1 MIQTSLQGIAAKAAR
16 DKTHRFRSLARML
29 TVGLLQWCW
38 TFINK
43 RAAAGVDKVSAK
55 EYEVNLLANVEDV
68 VTQIKGNRYRA
79 KLVRRQ
85 YIPKD
90 NGRLRPLGIPAISDK
105 LLQTGVKVIL
115 ESIYE
120 QDFLPCSYGYR
131 PRVGATNAVED
142 LHKEL
147 RNGQY
152 HYIVEAD
159 IKGYFDN
166 IDHEIL
172 VDMLNQRVDDKS
184 FIRLIQ
190 KWLKAGILDTDGK
203 VICPATGTPQGGI
216 VSPILANIYLHYALD
231 TWFEQVVIP
240 QSMGKAYLCRYADD
254 FVCAFS
260 NKFDAERFYN
270 ELGKRLVMFNLQLAE
285 DKTHIIRFSRFQEKD
300 KTHFE
305 FLGFEFRWG
314 KSRFNK
320 IVLKRR
326 TSPKKLGKAIVN
338 FAEWCRKN
346 CRQRMSILFKDINR
360 KLRGYYN
367 YYGLAGNSKALG
379 SFFYWAKNY
388 LFKWLNRRSQRKSYT
403 WQAFND
409 LMKHFNLAKP
419 RIIKRPTQLRL
430 GFFF

>member
-1 MIQTSLQGIAAKAAR
+1 MIQTSLQGIAARAAR
-16 DKTHRFRSLARML
+16 DKTARFRSLTRLL
-29 TVGLLQWCW
+29 TVSFLLWCW

-43 RAAAGVDKVSAK
+43 RAASGVDKISAK
-55 EYEVNLLANVEDV
+55 EYEVELQTNVEDLV
-68 VTQIKGNRYRA
+68 EQLKGNRYHA

-90 NGRLRPLGIPAISDK
+90 NGKLRPLGIPAISDK

-120 QDFLPCSYGYR
+120 QDFWPCSYGYR
-131 PRVGATNAVED
+131 PRIGATNALED

-147 RNGQY
+147 RDGKY

-166 IDHEIL
+166 IDHESL
-172 VDMLNQRVDDKS
+172 VDMLTQRIDDKS
-184 FIRLIQ
+184 FIRLIR
-190 KWLKAGILDTDGK
+190 KWLKAGILDTNGK

-216 VSPILANIYLHYALD
+216 VSPVLANIYLHYALD
-231 TWFEQVVIP
+231 TWFKQVVEP

-260 NKFDAERFYN
+260 NKDDATRFYN
-270 ELGKRLVMFNLQLAE
+270 ELSKRLLMFNLQLAE
-285 DKTHIIRFSRFQEKD
+285 DKTNLIQFSRFQ
-300 KTHFE
+300 KTNQSHFE

-314 KSRFNK
+314 KSRFGRT
-320 IVLKRR
+320 ILKRR
-326 TSPKKLGKAIVN
+326 TSSKKLRKAIGN
-338 FAEWCRKN
+338 FAKWCEEN
-346 CRQRMSILFKDINR
+346 CHKRVSILFREINS

-367 YYGLAGNSKALG
+367 YYGLAGNSEALG
-379 SFFYWAKNY
+379 SFFYWAKVNLY
-388 LFKWLNRRSQRKSYT
+388 KWLNRRSQRKSYN

-409 LMKHFNLAKP
+409 LMKYFNLAKP
-419 RIIKRPTQLRL
+419 CIIKRPTQLKL
-430 GFFF
+430 GF

>member
-1 MIQTSLQGIAAKAAR
+1 MIHTSLQGIAAKAAR
-16 DKTHRFRSLARML
+16 DKSYRFRSLARLL
-29 TVGLLQWCW
+29 TVSFLLWCW
-38 TFINK
+38 KLINK
-43 RAAAGVDKVSAK
+43 RAAAGVDKITAN
-55 EYEVNLLANVEDV
+55 EFEVELLTNVEDLV
-68 VTQIKGNRYRA
+68 EQLKGNRYKA

-90 NGRLRPLGIPAISDK
+90 NGKLRPLGIPAISDK
-105 LLQTGVKVIL
+105 ILQTGVKAIL

-131 PRVGATNAVED
+131 PKTGATNAVED
-142 LHKEL
+142 IYQQF

-166 IDHEIL
+166 IDHNALIE
-172 VDMLNQRVDDKS
+172 MLNQRIDDKR

-216 VSPILANIYLHYALD
+216 VSPVLANIYLHYALD
-231 TWFEQVVIP
+231 VWFEQIVKSHCV
-240 QSMGKAYLCRYADD
+240 GKAYLCRYADD
-254 FVCAFS
+254 FICAFT
-260 NKFDAERFYN
+260 NEYDAKRFYKV
-270 ELGKRLVMFNLQLAE
+270 LGKRLAVFNLELAE
-285 DKTHIIRFSRFQEKD
+285 DKTHIIRFSRFQKE

-314 KSRFNK
+314 KSRFGK

-326 TSPKKLGKAIVN
+326 TSPKKLRKAIVN
-338 FAEWCRKN
+338 FTIWCQENSHKRA
-346 CRQRMSILFKDINR
+346 SILFKQINS

-379 SFFYWAKNY
+379 SFFYWAKVN
-388 LFKWLNRRSQRKSYT
+388 LLKWLNRRSQRKSYT

-409 LMKHFNLAKP
+409 LIKHFNLLRP
-419 RIIKRPTQLRL
+419 RIIRRPTQF
-430 GFFF
+430 GFGF

>member
-1 MIQTSLQGIAAKAAR
+1 MIQTSLQGIAARAAR

-29 TVGLLQWCW
+29 TVSFLSWCW

-43 RAAAGVDKVSAK
+43 KAAAGVDNISAK
-55 EYEVNLLANVEDV
+55 EYEENLLANVEDLV
-68 VTQIKGNRYRA
+68 EQLKGKRYKA

-90 NGRLRPLGIPAISDK
+90 NGKLRPLGIPAMSDK

-115 ESIYE
+115 ENIYE

-131 PRVGATNAVED
+131 PRTGATLALED
-142 LHKEL
+142 MYKEL
-147 RNGQY
+147 RTGRY

-166 IDHEIL
+166 IDHDIL
-172 VDMLNQRVDDKS
+172 MDMLNQRIDDRS
-184 FIRLIQ
+184 FTRLIR
-190 KWLKAGILDTDGK
+190 KWLKAGILDTDDK
-203 VICPATGTPQGGI
+203 VLCPATGTPQGGI
-216 VSPILANIYLHYALD
+216 VSPVLANIYLHYALD
-231 TWFEQVVIP
+231 TWFEQVVRP
-240 QSMGKAYLCRYADD
+240 QSRGVACLWRYADD

-260 NKFDAERFYN
+260 SKYEAQRFYQ
-270 ELGKRLVMFNLQLAE
+270 ELGKRLAMFNLQLAE
-285 DKTHIIRFSRFQEKD
+285 DKTLMIQFSRSQKKD
-300 KTHFE
+300 KTHFD

-314 KSRFNK
+314 KSRFGK

-326 TSPKKLGKAIVN
+326 TSPKKLRKAVVN
-338 FAEWCRKN
+338 FTKWCKAN
-346 CRQRMSILFKDINR
+346 CHKRMSILFNKVNS

-379 SFFYWAKNY
+379 SFFYWAKIN
-388 LFKWLNRRSQRKSYT
+388 LLKWLNRRSQRKSYN

-409 LMKHFNLAKP
+409 LIKHFNLAKP
-419 RIIKRPTQLRL
+419 RIIKRPTQFGL
-430 GFFF
+430 GF

>member
-1 MIQTSLQGIAAKAAR
+1 L
-16 DKTHRFRSLARML
+16 
-29 TVGLLQWCW
+29 
-38 TFINK
+38 INK
-43 RAAAGVDKVSAK
+43 RAAAGVDKVTAN
-55 EYEVNLLANVEDV
+55 EFEVELLTNVEDLV
-68 VTQIKGNRYRA
+68 EQLKGNRYKA

-90 NGRLRPLGIPAISDK
+90 NGKLRPLGIPAISDK
-105 LLQTGVKVIL
+105 LLQTGVKAIL

-131 PRVGATNAVED
+131 PKTGATNAVED
-142 LHKEL
+142 IYQQF

-166 IDHEIL
+166 IYHNALIE
-172 VDMLNQRVDDKS
+172 MLNQRIDDKR

-190 KWLKAGILDTDGK
+190 KWLKAGILDTDNK

-216 VSPILANIYLHYALD
+216 VSPVLANIYLHYALD
-231 TWFEQVVIP
+231 VWFEQIVKSHCV
-240 QSMGKAYLCRYADD
+240 GKAYLCRYADD
-254 FVCAFS
+254 FICAFT
-260 NKFDAERFYN
+260 NEYDAKRFYKV
-270 ELGKRLVMFNLQLAE
+270 LGKRLARFNLELAE
-285 DKTHIIRFSRFQEKD
+285 DKTHIIRFSRFQKE

-314 KSRFNK
+314 KSRFGK

-326 TSPKKLGKAIVN
+326 TSPKKLKKAIVN
-338 FAEWCRKN
+338 FTNWCKESGHKRV
-346 CRQRMSILFKDINR
+346 SILFKQINS

-367 YYGLAGNSKALG
+367 YYGLAGNSKALN
-379 SFFYWAKNY
+379 SFFYWAKVN
-388 LFKWLNRRSQRKSYT
+388 LLKWLNRRSQRKSYT

-409 LMKHFNLAKP
+409 LIKHFNLLKP
-419 RIIKRPTQLRL
+419 RIIRRPTQF
-430 GFFF
+430 GFGF

>member
-16 DKTHRFRSLARML
+16 DKTYRFRSLARLL
-29 TVGLLQWCW
+29 TVSFLLWCW
-38 TFINK
+38 KFVNK
-43 RAAAGVDKVSAK
+43 RAAAGVDKVNAK
-55 EYEVNLLANVEDV
+55 EYEVELLANVENLV
-68 VTQIKGNRYRA
+68 EQLKGNRYRA

-90 NGRLRPLGIPAISDK
+90 NGKLRPLGIPATSDK
-105 LLQTGVKVIL
+105 LLQTGVKFIL

-131 PRVGATNAVED
+131 PKTGAGNALED
-142 LHKEL
+142 MNQEL

-172 VDMLNQRVDDKS
+172 VDMLNQRIDDKS

-231 TWFEQVVIP
+231 IWFEQVVAAH
-240 QSMGKAYLCRYADD
+240 SVGRVRLWRYADD
-254 FVCAFS
+254 FVCAFT
-260 NKFDAERFYN
+260 NKYDAERFYN
-270 ELGKRLVMFNLQLAE
+270 ELSKRLAMFKLQLAE
-285 DKTHIIRFSRFQEKD
+285 DKTNIIRFSRFHKKD
-300 KTHFE
+300 KTHFD

-314 KSRFNK
+314 RSRFNK

-326 TSPKKLGKAIVN
+326 TSPKKLRKAIVN
-338 FAEWCRKN
+338 FTKWCVEN
-346 CRQRMSILFKDINR
+346 CHQRMSILFKDINR

-367 YYGLAGNSKALG
+367 YYGMAGNSKALG
-379 SFFYWAKNY
+379 SFFYWAKIN
-388 LFKWLNRRSQRKSYT
+388 LLKWLNRRSQRKSYT

-419 RIIKRPTQLRL
+419 RIIKRPTQLKL
-430 GFFF
+430 GF

>member
-16 DKTHRFRSLARML
+16 DKTCRFRSLTRML
-29 TVGLLQWCW
+29 TVSFLLWCW
-38 TFINK
+38 RFVNK
-43 RAAAGVDKVSAK
+43 NAAAGVDKVSAT
-55 EYEVNLLANVEDV
+55 EYEAELLTNVEDLV
-68 VTQIKGNRYRA
+68 EQLKGNRYKA
-79 KLVRRQ
+79 KLVKRQ

-90 NGRLRPLGIPAISDK
+90 SGKLRPLGIPAVSDK
-105 LLQTGVKVIL
+105 LLQTGAKFIL
-115 ESIYE
+115 EAIYE

-131 PRVGATNAVED
+131 PKIGATNALED
-142 LHKEL
+142 LNQEL
-147 RNGQY
+147 RTGQY

-166 IDHEIL
+166 IDHKIL
-172 VDMLNQRVDDKS
+172 VDMLNLRCDDKS

-216 VSPILANIYLHYALD
+216 VSPVLANIYLHYALD
-231 TWFEQVVIP
+231 TWFEQVVKP
-240 QSMGKAYLCRYADD
+240 QSVGKAYLCRYADD
-254 FVCAFS
+254 FVCAFT
-260 NKFDAERFYN
+260 NKYDAERFYN
-270 ELGKRLVMFNLQLAE
+270 ELGNRLAMFKLQLAE
-285 DKTHIIRFSRFQEKD
+285 DKTHIIQFSRFQKKD
-300 KTHFE
+300 KTHFD

-314 KSRFNK
+314 RSRFNK

-326 TSPKKLGKAIVN
+326 TSPKKLRGAIVN
-338 FAEWCRKN
+338 FANWCRKN
-346 CRQRMSILFKDINR
+346 CHQRVSILFRDINR

-379 SFFYWAKNY
+379 SFFYGVKIT
-388 LFKWLNRRSQRKSYT
+388 LLKWLNRRSQRKSYT

-430 GFFF
+430 SF

>member
-16 DKTHRFRSLARML
+16 DKTYRFRSLARIL
-29 TVGLLQWCW
+29 TVSFLLWCW

-43 RAAAGVDKVSAK
+43 KAAAGVDEVSAK
-55 EYEVNLLANVEDV
+55 EYEVELQTNVEDLV
-68 VTQIKGNRYRA
+68 EQLKGNRYKA

-90 NGRLRPLGIPAISDK
+90 NGKLRPLGIPAISDK

-131 PRVGATNAVED
+131 PRIGATNALED
-142 LHKEL
+142 LHREL
-147 RNGQY
+147 RDGQY

-166 IDHEIL
+166 MDHEIL
-172 VDMLNQRVDDKS
+172 LDMLNQRIDDKS
-184 FIRLIQ
+184 FIRFIR
-190 KWLKAGILDTDGK
+190 KWLKAGILDTDDK
-203 VICPATGTPQGGI
+203 VICPVTGTPQGGI
-216 VSPILANIYLHYALD
+216 VSPVLANIYLHYALD
-231 TWFEQVVIP
+231 TWFEQVVKP
-240 QSMGKAYLCRYADD
+240 QSGGKAYLCRYADD

-260 NKFDAERFYN
+260 NQYDANRFYQ
-270 ELGKRLVMFNLQLAE
+270 ELGKRLAIFNLQLAE
-285 DKTHIIRFSRFQEKD
+285 DKTHIIRFSRVQKKEKN
-300 KTHFE
+300 HFE

-314 KSRFNK
+314 KSRLGK
-320 IVLKRR
+320 TVLKRR
-326 TSPKKLGKAIVN
+326 TSPSKLKKAVVN
-338 FAEWCRKN
+338 FAKWCRMN
-346 CRQRMSILFKDINR
+346 CHKRASILFSEINS

-379 SFFYWAKNY
+379 SFFYWAKVN
-388 LFKWLNRRSQRKSYT
+388 LLKWLNRRSQRKSYN

-409 LMKHFNLAKP
+409 LIKHFNLAKP
-419 RIIKRPTQLRL
+419 RIIKRPTQFRL
-430 GFFF
+430 GF